1 MGPRSAEGIDPN
13 QIIAPPRLFNSS
25 MSLEGFEV
33 AVVGAGPAGSAAAL
47 TLAKQGV
54 QVLLVERGSS
64 PGSKNVFGGRIYSYA
79 LKRLLGERW
88 KEAPIE
94 RFIRKEGITFMKSDS
109 AFGIEYETSDPTLSF
124 TAVRAKFDKWLAE
137 QAEKAGAS
145 LITDARVDDL
155 LVDNGRV
162 RGIVAGQDKIPTEAV
177 IACDG
182 TTTGLARK
190 AGLVEMLEP
199 QSVSMGMKDVI
210 ELPVDA
216 IEERFG
222 VEPGEGAANV
232 FVGSPTDGVRGGG
245 FLYTNKESIALG
257 LVVGAEDVS
266 SKKIPSHSLMDKLR
280 NHPKIKRL
288 IKNGKTVEYDAH
300 MIPEAGPGMLTR
312 PYTGGMLV
320 AGDAAGHLLN
330 NGYTFRGV
338 DMAIVSGVAAAQT
351 ILEARKRKDYSA
363 QSLQAYERKLKE
375 DPALKDMYTFSKV
388 PRYLRNN
395 RLYSVYPE
403 LVCNAAEAI
412 YHVDGNGKRKIYK
425 ELRAQTKGKVSTMS
439 LIRDLLAGARTF

>member
-1 MGPRSAEGIDPN
+1 
-13 QIIAPPRLFNSS
+13 

-47 TLAKQGV
+47 TLAREGV
-54 QVLLVERGSS
+54 QVLLVERGTF

-79 LKRLLGERW
+79 LKRLLGDRW
-88 KEAPIE
+88 KDAPVE
-94 RFIRKEGITFMKSDS
+94 RFVRKEGITFMTADS
-109 AFGIEYETSDPTLSF
+109 SFSVEYESKDPTGSF
-124 TAVRAKFDKWLAE
+124 TSIRAKFDKWLAE

-145 LITDARVDDL
+145 LITDSRVDDL
-155 LVDNGRV
+155 VIEGGRV
-162 RGIVAGQDKIPTEAV
+162 KGIIAGQDKIPTDVV

-182 TTTGLARK
+182 TTTSLARRAGLAT
-190 AGLVEMLEP
+190 MLEP
-199 QSVSMGMKDVI
+199 EEVSMGMKDVV
-210 ELPVDA
+210 ELPA
-216 IEERFG
+216 ERIEERFG
-222 VEPGEGAANV
+222 LEPGEGAAHV
-232 FVGSPTDGVRGGG
+232 FVGDCSGGLRGGG
-245 FLYTNKESIALG
+245 FLYTNKDSLALG
-257 LVVGAEDVS
+257 MVVGADDTSTKAV
-266 SKKIPSHSLMDKLR
+266 PSHTLMDKLR
-280 NHPKIKRL
+280 NHRKVRRL
-288 IKNGKTVEYDAH
+288 IRDGKTIEYDAH
-300 MIPEAGPGMLTR
+300 MIPEAGPKMLTR

-363 QSLQAYERKLKE
+363 QSLQTYERRLRE
-375 DPALKDMYTFSKV
+375 EPALKDMYTFSKV

-395 RLYSVYPE
+395 RLYGVYPE

-412 YHVDGNGKRKIYK
+412 YRVDGNGKRKIYK

>member
-1 MGPRSAEGIDPN
+1 
-13 QIIAPPRLFNSS
+13 
-25 MSLEGFEV
+25 MSFEGFEV

-47 TLAKQGV
+47 TLAKEGV
-54 QVLLVERGSS
+54 QVLLIERGSF

-79 LKRLLGERW
+79 LKRLIGERW
-88 KEAPIE
+88 KAAPVE
-94 RFIRKEGITFMKSDS
+94 RFIRKEGITFLKSDS
-109 AFGIEYETSDPTLSF
+109 AFGIEYEATDPTLSF

-145 LITDARVDDL
+145 LISDARVDDL
-155 LVDNGRV
+155 IIDNGRV

-210 ELPVDA
+210 ELPTETID
-216 IEERFG
+216 ERFG
-222 VEPGEGAANV
+222 LEEGEGAANV

-280 NHPKIKRL
+280 NHPRIKRL
-288 IKNGKTVEYDAH
+288 VKNGKTVEYDAH

-338 DMAIVSGVAAAQT
+338 DMAITAGIVAAET
-351 ILEARKRKDYSA
+351 LLEARKKKDYSA
-363 QSLQAYERKLKE
+363 SALQSYETRLRKEPSLS
-375 DPALKDMYTFSKV
+375 DMYRFKRV
-388 PRYLRNN
+388 PKYLRNN
-395 RLYSVYPE
+395 RLYGVYPE
-403 LVCNAAEAI
+403 LICAAAEAV
-412 YHVDGNGKRKIYK
+412 YRVDGTSKKKIFK
-425 ELRAQTKGKVSTMS
+425 ELRGQAKGRVSTLS
-439 LIRDLLAGARTF
+439 LIRDLLGGMRTF

>member
-1 MGPRSAEGIDPN
+1 
-13 QIIAPPRLFNSS
+13 

-47 TLAKQGV
+47 TLAKEGV
-54 QVLLVERGSS
+54 QVLLVERGSF

-94 RFIRKEGITFMKSDS
+94 RFIRREGITFLKSDS
-109 AFGIEYETSDPTLSF
+109 AFGIEYEAADPTLSF
-124 TAVRAKFDKWLAE
+124 TAIRAKFDKWLAE

-145 LITDARVDDL
+145 LISDARVDDL

-190 AGLVEMLEP
+190 AGLVDMLEP
-199 QSVSMGMKDVI
+199 QSVSIGMKDVI
-210 ELPVDA
+210 ELPA
-216 IEERFG
+216 ETIEERFG
-222 VEPGEGAANV
+222 LEPGEGAANV
-232 FVGSPTDGVRGGG
+232 FVGSPTGGIRGGG

-257 LVVGAEDVS
+257 LVVGAEEVS
-266 SKKIPSHSLMDKLR
+266 SKKTPSHSLMEKLR
-280 NHPKIKRL
+280 NHPKIKRM
-288 IKNGKTVEYDAH
+288 IRNGKTLEYDAH
-300 MIPEAGPGMLTR
+300 MIPEAGPGMVSR
-312 PYTGGMLV
+312 PYTSGMLV

-338 DMAIVSGVAAAQT
+338 DMAITAGIVAAET
-351 ILEARKRKDYSA
+351 LLEARKKKDYSSA
-363 QSLQAYERKLKE
+363 ELQNYERKLRQE
-375 DPALKDMYTFSKV
+375 PSLSDMYRFKRV
-388 PRYLRNN
+388 PKYLRNK
-395 RLYSVYPE
+395 RLYEVYPE
-403 LVCNAAEAI
+403 LICAAAEAV
-412 YHVDGNGKRKIYK
+412 YRVDGTSKKKIFK
-425 ELRAQTKGKVSTMS
+425 ELRGQAKGRVSTLS
-439 LIRDLLAGARTF
+439 LIRDLLGGMRTF

>member
-1 MGPRSAEGIDPN
+1 
-13 QIIAPPRLFNSS
+13 
-25 MSLEGFEV
+25 MSLGGFEV
-33 AVVGAGPAGSAAAL
+33 AVVGAGPAGSAAAI
-47 TLAKQGV
+47 TLAREGV
-54 QVLLVERGSS
+54 QVLLVERGTF

-79 LKRLLGERW
+79 LKKLLGDSW
-88 KEAPIE
+88 KNAPIE
-94 RFIRKEGITFMKSDS
+94 RFVRKEGITFM
-109 AFGIEYETSDPTLSF
+109 TSDNAFSVEFESKDPEGSF
-124 TAVRAKFDKWLAE
+124 TAKRGKFDKWLAE

-145 LITDARVDDL
+145 LVSDIRVDDL
-155 LVDNGRV
+155 IIDGGRV
-162 RGIVAGQDKIPTEAV
+162 RGIIAGQDKIPTDAV

-199 QSVSMGMKDVI
+199 RTISMGMKDVV
-210 ELPVDA
+210 ELPADT

-222 VEPGEGAANV
+222 LEPGEGTANV
-232 FVGSPTDGVRGGG
+232 FVGSPTDGIRGGG
-245 FLYTNKESIALG
+245 FLYTNKESVALG

-266 SKKIPSHSLMDKLR
+266 SRKISAPSLMEKMR
-280 NHPKIKRL
+280 NHPKIRRL
-288 IKNGKTVEYDAH
+288 LKNGKTVEYDAH

-338 DMAIVSGVAAAQT
+338 DMAIVSGIAAAQT

-363 QSLQAYERKLKE
+363 QFLQTYERRLRE
-375 DPALKDMYTFSKV
+375 EPALKDMYTFSKV

-395 RLYSVYPE
+395 RLYNVYPE
-403 LVCNAAEAI
+403 LVCNSVEAI
-412 YHVDGNGKRKIYK
+412 YRVDGNGKRKIYK
-425 ELRAQTKGKVSTMS
+425 ELRAQTKSKVSTIS